1 MPPARSQA
9 STDGEETDLGDA
21 SIMNGPYD
29 VIILGAG
36 PAGLAAALY
45 AGRARLQTLVLEK
58 GLPGGQI
65 LRTEHI
71 ENYPGFPDGVTPFDL
86 MDRFRRQ
93 AEKFGVKIET
103 DEVKALR
110 GERPYWVLSGDS
122 SEYKAK
128 AVIIATGGS
137 YRRLDLPNEAR
148 LTGRG
153 ISYCAT
159 CDGAF
164 FRDKT
169 IAVVGGGDNALTEA
183 LFLTRFVSKL
193 YLIHRRDEFRAIRIL
208 QERVLANPKVE
219 VLWETVVEAIQG
231 QDLLEALTV
240 RNVKT
245 GAARELKVEG
255 LFVSIGIIPASALVK
270 DLVALNKWGE
280 IKVNQKMA
288 TTAPGLFAA
297 GDVCDACPKQVITSA
312 GTGVTAAL
320 SVDAYLQDLAGAE
333 RA

>member
-1 MPPARSQA
+1 MK
-9 STDGEETDLGDA
+9 
-21 SIMNGPYD
+21 GPYD

-45 AGRARLQTLVLEK
+45 AGRARLQTLVLER

-93 AEKFGVKIET
+93 AEKFGAKIET
-103 DEVKALR
+103 EEVKALR
-110 GERPYWVLSGDS
+110 REKPYWVLTGDS
-122 SEYKAK
+122 SEYRAK

-137 YRRLDLPNEAR
+137 YRRLGLPQEGR

-153 ISYCAT
+153 VSYCAT

-164 FRDKT
+164 FRDKP

-193 YLIHRRDEFRAIRIL
+193 HLIHRRNEFRAIRIL
-208 QERVLANPKVE
+208 QERVLANPKIE
-219 VLWETVVEAIQG
+219 VLRDTVVEAIQG
-231 QDLLEALTV
+231 QDILGSLTL
-240 RNVKT
+240 RHVKT
-245 GAARELKVEG
+245 DAVSELKVEG
-255 LFVSIGIIPASALVK
+255 LFISIGIIPASDLVK
-270 DLVALNKWGE
+270 DLVTLNEWGE

-288 TTAPGLFAA
+288 TSAPGLFAA
-297 GDVCDACPKQVITSA
+297 GDVCDACPKQVATSA
-312 GTGVTAAL
+312 GTGVAAAL
-320 SVDAYLQDLAGAE
+320 AVDEYLQGLTGAE
-333 RA
+333 QG